1 MGVRAMVLGTVG
13 ALLLWT
19 ATAQASR
26 SAGPFD
32 LTIAAAPLGDALN
45 ALAQQSGLQV
55 LFSSR
60 LVEKLQAPEVKGR
73 LTVDEALRRLLAGT
87 DLRYEFVNSHTITVT
102 ERTAP
107 ASPPPDPPVGGDPPG
122 RDTAPAGP
130 DNNVMPKGDIAMP
143 HRKLLARLLGLFVLS
158 GSVAAQTVPD
168 NGPLEE
174 IVVTATKRVESVQN
188 VPLSISV
195 VSQNMLQTQNVLD
208 TSALTRL
215 VPAVTFNQ
223 SFLAAANNFS
233 VRGVGT
239 AAGGVG
245 VDQSVGVAFDGVPL
259 GSAAGSVADLVD
271 VQHVEVL
278 KGPQGM
284 LFGKNASAG
293 LINIVSNA
301 PQLGQLEAIGRVS
314 YGTLNDQQYT
324 GTVNLPVGDTAAIRV
339 SGWKFKRDG
348 TILEVNTGQ
357 HMNDKDSDGARA
369 RLRWLPMENLDVN
382 FTGEWTSHD
391 QNGAAYTIR
400 QYEPANFTPVNAGA
414 LVYGYDINTSH
425 QNPGPHNRDAYDLGD
440 VPYFD
445 RGHTAA
451 YTLQGDYTTPSNGV
465 VTSVLSYRRNAIDQ
479 STAAY
484 PSSNPYNNQPANID
498 VGRYE
503 QFTGELRYA
512 SPVTDRLH
520 YVAGLFYFHEKL
532 QDEFTL
538 GILAPPLPTVDNLG
552 DQRQTNESY
561 AGFGEATFD
570 VTSQLHLIA
579 GFRESHDDDRGSL
592 NRMMLNAGVPIVPF
606 WNGPDSNFG
615 VLHANAH
622 IDDNFTSWRGGV
634 QYQLTPD
641 VMVYGT
647 ASRGY
652 KGPGVIFNVG
662 TAPADIA
669 ASNGGV
675 VKPEIAT
682 SYELGVKSQWFDRRL
697 TANAALFD
705 ETFTNFQTTLHSPI
719 SPLSVI
725 VANAPRLKSDGVDL
739 DASLAVT
746 NDFSVSAAMTYANA
760 RFTNFPYGQCYSTT
774 QTPAQG
780 CVDGYQNLAGKPLFN
795 SPKVSTS
802 IDARYDTA
810 ITAELRYFL
819 DVNDSYRTKQYFE
832 AKADPNE
839 YQSAYN
845 VINLATGIRAESGH
859 WGVTASVA
867 NLANSRFVDTMLQQQ
882 GVFIGQIIGY
892 DTLRTYHVALDA
904 RF

>member
-1 MGVRAMVLGTVG
+1 MSHWDTYLRALGLSAFAGVAS
-13 ALLLWT
+13 
-19 ATAQASR
+19 AQST
-26 SAGPFD
+26 PPE
-32 LTIAAAPLGDALN
+32 AA
-45 ALAQQSGLQV
+45 GLQ
-55 LFSSR
+55 
-60 LVEKLQAPEVKGR
+60 
-73 LTVDEALRRLLAGT
+73 
-87 DLRYEFVNSHTITVT
+87 
-102 ERTAP
+102 
-107 ASPPPDPPVGGDPPG
+107 
-122 RDTAPAGP
+122 
-130 DNNVMPKGDIAMP
+130 
-143 HRKLLARLLGLFVLS
+143 
-158 GSVAAQTVPD
+158 
-168 NGPLEE
+168 E
-174 IVVTATKRVESVQN
+174 IVVTATKRAESLQN
-188 VPLSISV
+188 VPQSITV
-195 VSQNMLQTQNVLD
+195 VSQATLQAQDVLD
-208 TSALTRL
+208 TSALMRL
-215 VPAVTFNQ
+215 VPSVTFNQ

-301 PQLGQLEAIGRVS
+301 PEIGKLEAIGRVS

-324 GTVNLPVGDTAAIRV
+324 GTVNLPIGETAAIRV
-339 SGWKFKRDG
+339 SGWQFKRDG

-357 HMNDKDSDGARA
+357 EMNDKDSGGARV
-369 RLRWLPMENLDVN
+369 RLRWLPVENLDLN
-382 FTGEWTSHD
+382 FTGEWSSHN

-400 QYEPANFTPVNAGA
+400 QYEPANFTLVNAGA
-414 LVYGYDINTSH
+414 QVYNYDINTSH
-425 QNPGPHNRDAYDLGD
+425 QNPGPNNRSAYDLGD

-445 RGHTAA
+445 RGHTGA
-451 YTLQGDYTTPSNGV
+451 YTLQGDYTLPWQGV
-465 VTSVLSYRRNAIDQ
+465 LTSVVSYRQNDIDQ

-484 PSSNPYNNQPANID
+484 PSSNPYNNQPENID
-498 VGRYE
+498 VGHYE
-503 QFTGELRYA
+503 QFTGEIRYA
-512 SPVTDRLH
+512 SPVADRLH

-532 QDEFTL
+532 QDDFTL
-538 GILAPPLPTVDNLG
+538 GILAPPLPTVDNFG
-552 DQRQTNESY
+552 DQRQTNVSY

-570 VTSQLHLIA
+570 ITSQLHLIA
-579 GFRESHDDDRGSL
+579 GLRESHDDDRGSL
-592 NRMMLNAGVPIVPF
+592 NRTMLNAGVPIVPF

-615 VLHANAH
+615 VLNAAAH
-622 IDDNFTSWRGGV
+622 IDDTFTSWRGGL
-634 QYQLTPD
+634 QYEIAPA

-647 ASRGY
+647 AARGY

-662 TAPADIA
+662 TAPADIT

-697 TANAALFD
+697 TLNAAAFD
-705 ETFTNFQTTLHSPI
+705 ETFKNFQTTLHSPI

-739 DASLAVT
+739 DVSFMFT
-746 NDFSVSAAMTYANA
+746 HEFSMSAAMTYANA

-774 QTPAQG
+774 QTVAEG
-780 CVDGYQNLAGKPLFN
+780 CVNGYQNLAGKPLFN
-795 SPKVSTS
+795 SPKVSTNL
-802 IDARYDTA
+802 DARYDTA
-810 ITAELRYFL
+810 LTSELRYFL
-819 DVNDSYRTKQYFE
+819 DLNDSYRTKQYFE

-845 VINLATGIRAESGH
+845 VLTVSTGIRAENGR
-859 WGVTASVA
+859 WGVTASVDNA
-867 NLANSRFVDTMLQQQ
+867 ANSHFVDTMLQQQ